1 MNRPPT
7 TPRRFGRTAAP
18 RNKAWP
24 ALQPRMLA
32 IEAELDAVICDLSR
46 AGLGKHV
53 PPLFR
58 MLARVRLAR
67 EDIAVDQHR
76 RPPA

>member
-1 MNRPPT
+1 MNTPPT
-7 TPRRFGRTAAP
+7 PNRYGRTAAP

-24 ALQPRMLA
+24 AIQPRMLRV
-32 IEAELDAVICDLSR
+32 EAEIDDLIR
-46 AGLGKHV
+46 DLANAGLRKHTAA
-53 PPLFR
+53 LFR